1 VKSLETG
8 TVFRNLEILLAG
20 IAALLI
26 GLGCATETGSRA
38 HWVRIDGT
46 TPPRAELQAARVRC
60 EEQVKRPT
68 QSRARW
74 NSVEWGVA
82 MVDCLKGEGYVMVPK
97 EDGSLGEGG

>member
-1 VKSLETG
+1 M
-8 TVFRNLEILLAG
+8 EILLAG
-20 IAALLI
+20 IAALLLA
-26 GLGCATETGSRA
+26 LGCASETGSRA

-46 TPPRAELQAARVRC
+46 TPPQPELRAAARRC
-60 EEQVKRPT
+60 EEKVEHPT

-82 MVDCLKGEGYVMVPK
+82 MVDCLEDEGFVMVPK